1 MTIFRFILQEYGFI
15 SAEDTHLK
23 DLLRDSDDTVWKHA
37 AYLLETAKLMPGGCF
52 TLELTSTPP
61 LEAINALVEENKTD
75 RNGSFGGG
83 LNQGKALF
91 DCIVSQAFGAVIPGR
106 SVHRFSSMN
115 GCALRGAGLMQ
126 SFQGR
131 EFIAARIAV
140 RNASGNE
147 STAIVK
153 WSKTD
158 SAKGNASLNYERTV
172 LNHLRQVRDVVR
184 LFEGGALESKTI
196 RRNCLLTDDAYGH
209 HSDYESMSVRGLIH
223 LAQRAAALLNELHS
237 LGFCQN
243 NTSTRSLRFNPMDD
257 SVKLISMQY
266 VSLDPSA
273 SDDAKRRALEEGIGA
288 PPRAAPSRNL
298 AWFDEQPSSALKDSF
313 LLGCTMLS
321 CIARDSG
328 FFLTRGAI
336 DLSKL
341 GDGSE
346 QTVVR
351 IIGEAVSRF
360 NKHIAE
366 GDPHLQ
372 MEIGL
377 VMVVQGLLRKS
388 PAERISCLSAR
399 QMLDTQSVPPQ
410 LRVQVLQ
417 VPAKYCPLIGEMQR
431 PYEIY
436 TTRCI
441 NQEGNEIDGYGIRA
455 LGNGLPGDLI
465 SLYMGN
471 VVDDKFHADL
481 LNAFSL
487 GNTIK
492 SLGKLSLVGGWNEN
506 TIRSLLWLAENGAGS
521 LANCNNRVSFVNNG
535 RGGKCTV
542 FEPIPATA
550 FWDLVVFP
558 QERQLPIPGNVWS
571 RAVFALRVA
580 KNVSHGEEYV
590 VSYGTATTRAMFVLP
605 GQEFVV
611 RKRTKLNQA
620 KV

>member
-1 MTIFRFILQEYGFI
+1 
-15 SAEDTHLK
+15 
-23 DLLRDSDDTVWKHA
+23 
-37 AYLLETAKLMPGGCF
+37 
-52 TLELTSTPP
+52 
-61 LEAINALVEENKTD
+61 
-75 RNGSFGGG
+75 
-83 LNQGKALF
+83 
-91 DCIVSQAFGAVIPGR
+91 
-106 SVHRFSSMN
+106 
-115 GCALRGAGLMQ
+115 
-126 SFQGR
+126 
-131 EFIAARIAV
+131 
-140 RNASGNE
+140 
-147 STAIVK
+147 
-153 WSKTD
+153 
-158 SAKGNASLNYERTV
+158 
-172 LNHLRQVRDVVR
+172 
-184 LFEGGALESKTI
+184 
-196 RRNCLLTDDAYGH
+196 
-209 HSDYESMSVRGLIH
+209 MSVRGLIH

-257 SVKLISMQY
+257 SVRLISMQY

-346 QTVVR
+346 QTVAR

-377 VMVVQGLLRKS
+377 VMVVQGLLRKN

-399 QMLDTQSVPPQ
+399 QMLDTQSVPQQP
-410 LRVQVLQ
+410 RVRVLQ
-417 VPAKYCPLIGEMQR
+417 VPAKYCELLGEMQR
-431 PYEIY
+431 PFEIY

-441 NQEGNEIDGYGIRA
+441 DQEGNESDGYGIRA
-455 LGNGLPGDLI
+455 LGKGKAGDLI
-465 SLYMGN
+465 CPYMGF
-471 VVDDKFHADL
+471 VVDQFHADI
-481 LNAFSL
+481 LNACKL
-487 GNTIK
+487 GSSIK
-492 SLGKLSLVGGWNEN
+492 SLGKMNLVGGSSEY
-506 TIRSLLWLAENGAGS
+506 TIQSLNWLAENGAGS
-521 LANCNNRVSFVNNG
+521 LANCNNKVSFERNG
-535 RGGKCTV
+535 RGGKRTV

-558 QERQLPIPGNVWS
+558 SKRQLPIPGNVWS
-571 RAVFALRVA
+571 DAVFVLRVA
-580 KNVSHGEEYV
+580 TEVSHGEEYV
-590 VSYGTATTRAMFVLP
+590 VKYGTGTTRAMFVLP